1 MLKVFM
7 EVKSLLP
14 EKTRM
19 KSEIMMNSDMILEL
33 QAQIDKLKRQIDQFN
48 VKTSKSRK
56 LIQKNK
62 NEQIIH
68 SPA

>member
-1 MLKVFM
+1 
-7 EVKSLLP
+7 
-14 EKTRM
+14 M

-62 NEQIIH
+62 N
-68 SPA
+68 